1 MKNKCEVEGCEGVHE
16 ARGLCDKHYRRL
28 RKGADLD
35 APGRYDRSLEEKFKA
50 KCGPQDPVT
59 GCIEW
64 TGCRKEEGYGQINHG
79 GKIVYTHR
87 LAWELKHGPIP
98 PGMEVCHSCDNPP
111 CCNDV
116 HLYLGTH
123 QENMADRDAKGR
135 GNQVKGED
143 SGRSKLT
150 TADVLKIRRLLAA
163 GELQRVI
170 AADFGVLHQTV
181 SKIKSGKLWK
191 HLID

>member
-1 MKNKCEVEGCEGVHE
+1 LE
-16 ARGLCDKHYRRL
+16 DKL
-28 RKGADLD
+28 
-35 APGRYDRSLEEKFKA
+35 
-50 KCGPQDPVT
+50 GPKDPVT

-64 TGCRKEEGYGQINHG
+64 TAGRNKAGYGRINRG
-79 GKIVYTHR
+79 RRGEGTVLAHR
-87 LAWELKHGPIP
+87 LVWELKHGPIP